1 MQEFS
6 IPKHQIRETEC
17 PNRFVLLVHK
27 SWLRALSQG
36 KVPKEFPTYGLAD
49 ALEWPT
55 ENETGPWS
63 RIYAAV
69 STTVNAKSYINNN
82 NMKKSSCTH
91 EFPLPDHASVLG
103 HFPSCKS
110 NVPLGEQLCLQPLSH
125 IRVS

>member
-1 MQEFS
+1 MEVFMQELS

-17 PNRFVLLVHK
+17 PNRYVLLVHK

-69 STTVNAKSYINNN
+69 STPETGMGQKGKQKKAKLSYASVPI
-82 NMKKSSCTH
+82 SV
-91 EFPLPDHASVLG
+91 LASVLG
-103 HFPSCKS
+103 NFPCCKS
-110 NVPLGEQLCLQPLSH
+110 KAPLGARL
-125 IRVS
+125 